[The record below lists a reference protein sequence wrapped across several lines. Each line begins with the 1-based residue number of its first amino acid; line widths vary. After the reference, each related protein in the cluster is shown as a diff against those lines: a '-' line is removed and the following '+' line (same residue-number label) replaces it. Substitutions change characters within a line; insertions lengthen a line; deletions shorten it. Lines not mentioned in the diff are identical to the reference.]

1 MTPRPAI
8 NPGPAVTYTVA
19 EALERGILRPGLEA
33 AELIIGRP
41 CELTTWRE
49 VPELRRTFLG
59 GSDAAAAIGIDPYRS
74 PVALWLEKLGRVDGF
89 AGNNA
94 TEWGRRLEPVVAD
107 WLADTHP
114 ELTLID
120 PGERTWRHPERP
132 WQACTPDRLA
142 LDPDRAGF
150 GLVQIKTAG
159 WRAGAAWEA
168 GDAPDTYRAQ
178 VLHEMTVTGA
188 AWGLLVC
195 LVGGRDPYVV
205 DVALDAQVADAITA
219 AEARFWAHVEAG
231 VEPPLAGHPDEAGD
245 LARVFDHP
253 DPAAV
258 VDLDGTAAGDALAE
272 LVAVRADLD
281 RLEAT
286 AGRLRAAVE
295 LELGNA
301 VEGRLDGR
309 RAVTWAPRTELDVD
323 RLTAD
328 HPDAYADALRP
339 RLDPAV
345 LKRLRPDLAAEYRRH
360 AGRTF
365 RVTLTATQE
374 APE

>member
-8 NPGPAVTYTVA
+8 NPHPPVTYTVA

-33 AELIIGRP
+33 AELLIGRP
-41 CELTTWRE
+41 CEPTTWRDA
-49 VPELRRTFLG
+49 PELRRTFLG

-74 PVALWLEKLGRVDGF
+74 PVALWLEKLGRADGF

-94 TEWGRRLEPVVAD
+94 TDWGRRLEPVVAD
-107 WLADTHP
+107 WLADTRP
-114 ELTLID
+114 DLTLID
-120 PGERTWRHPERP
+120 PGERTWRHPDRP

-142 LDPDRAGF
+142 RDPARSGF

-159 WRAGAAWEA
+159 WRAGAEWEA

-178 VLHEMTVTGA
+178 VVHEMIVTGA

-195 LVGGRDPYVV
+195 LVGGRDPYIV
-205 DVALDAQVADAITA
+205 DVDAPTELADAITA

-231 VEPPLAGHPDEAGD
+231 TEPPLFGHPDEAAD
-245 LARVFDHP
+245 LARVFADP
-253 DPAAV
+253 DPDAV
-258 VDLDGTAAGDALAE
+258 IDLDGTEAGDALAE
-272 LVAVRADLD
+272 LVTVRAELD

-286 AGRLRAAVE
+286 AGRLRALVE

-301 VEGRLDGR
+301 VEGRLGGR
-309 RAVTWAPRTELDVD
+309 TAVTWRPRTELDVD
-323 RLTAD
+323 ALTAE
-328 HPDAYADALRP
+328 HPDAVADASRP
-339 RLDPAV
+339 RLDAAA
-345 LKRLRPDLAAEYRRH
+345 LKRARPDLAAQYRRV

-365 RVTLTATQE
+365 RPTLTAQE
-374 APE
+374 LTP